1 MAESPSD
8 AEADARGVE
17 RRLRPTNW
25 RQIKLGTGTTNLSHT
40 HPVLVAAQAAML
52 DHLLKGRFL
61 FGVSTGALESD
72 AEALGIRGIDRNEM
86 FAESIGHIIDIWRG
100 EPPYDL
106 EGKHWTIST
115 RETLHP
121 EISVGPIPKPYQK
134 PHPPILAT
142 VVAPFSKGVRYFR
155 PRASTSVMS
164 AVGITGSI
172 YGSSLEARS
181 FGAVSGNACAHCGSG
196 MTVVTSCLVLRAIS
210 MGSVPELSRI
220 WTVSKSSYVS
230 RRFAHAAVQRLL
242 TSASPTWC
250 PPSSTRLRTRRML
263 IATVSVPKK
272 TALVV

>member
-8 AEADARGVE
+8 ADADARGVE

-25 RQIKLGTGTTNLSHT
+25 RQIELGTGTTNLSHT

-52 DHLLKGRFL
+52 GHLLKGRFL
-61 FGVSTGALESD
+61 FGVSPGALESD

-106 EGKHWTIST
+106 EGKHWKISP

-121 EISVGPIPKPYQK
+121 EIGVGPIAKPYQK
-134 PHPPILAT
+134 
-142 VVAPFSKGVRYFR
+142 
-155 PRASTSVMS
+155 
-164 AVGITGSI
+164 
-172 YGSSLEARS
+172 
-181 FGAVSGNACAHCGSG
+181 
-196 MTVVTSCLVLRAIS
+196 
-210 MGSVPELSRI
+210 
-220 WTVSKSSYVS
+220 
-230 RRFAHAAVQRLL
+230 
-242 TSASPTWC
+242 

-263 IATVSVPKK
+263 IATVSVPRK